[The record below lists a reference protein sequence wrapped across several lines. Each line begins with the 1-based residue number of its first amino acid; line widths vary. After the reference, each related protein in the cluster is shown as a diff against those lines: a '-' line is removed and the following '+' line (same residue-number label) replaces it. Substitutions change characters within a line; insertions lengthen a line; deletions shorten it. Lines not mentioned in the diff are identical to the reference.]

1 MDSKRC
7 VLWTAVSSEEQAKKS
22 SPEVQR
28 AANRRFV
35 EETMP
40 AMYGVRGEIL
50 HELELADTRSIIE
63 LSEAALAYPDSYGIL
78 YDLLRRRERAFDLL
92 VCRSAD
98 RLGRTRTLISTIEEI
113 CEKAGI
119 VIVYVA
125 EALPPTLNPHRQ
137 EGASYTAANRGA
149 AAKEEILRLVNR
161 RDTGMKDTRLREK
174 KLFPGIAPFGYG
186 YRTKM
191 TDAGPQKEIIIIP
204 DEAATVRRLLV
215 DLYLSEGLGTQ
226 AIAERLNR
234 EGRKGSRGG
243 LWNHG
248 MVGVVLR
255 RVERYAGWIE
265 FNKAAG
271 PGKEYVRIKGDYPQI
286 ITDEE
291 LARILADRDDR
302 AKRPIRRRYA
312 LSGVVLCSSCGK
324 ALTYHS
330 YDRDGETVQTLR
342 CNRAYCLERVEVR
355 LPIVIDELWRFV
367 DFVSS
372 LSKTDLIEF
381 AKVQSADPATVD
393 RQIAQVEAERKRLE
407 ETRRRLLRAYTELQA
422 LDEDEFVTKLRQTDE
437 RLATNADELRTLR
450 ERRRAIVLTEQKMV
464 RIEEVAREGRYQL
477 SRLETEPEAVNIWL
491 RKHLSVWVKPGSR
504 YEERIEGIE
513 FV

>member
-63 LSEAALAYPDSYGIL
+63 LSEAAAAYPDSYGIL

-174 KLFPGIAPFGYG
+174 KLFPGIAPFGYD
-186 YRTKM
+186 YKVKM
-191 TDAGPQKEIIIIP
+191 TDTGPVKEIVIIP
-204 DEAATVRRLLV
+204 DEAATVRRLLI
-215 DLYLSEGLGTQ
+215 DLYLGEGLGTQ
-226 AIAERLNR
+226 AIAERLNA

-243 LWNHG
+243 MWNHG

-255 RVERYAGWIE
+255 RVKRYAGWIE
-265 FNKAAG
+265 FNKDAQ
-271 PGKEYVRIKGDYPQI
+271 PGKEYVEVKGDYPQI

-312 LSGVVLCSSCGK
+312 LSGVALCSSCGK

-342 CNRAYCLERVEVR
+342 CNRTYCLERVEVR
-355 LPIVIDELWRFV
+355 LPIVVEALTEFIEHFAALPPSARA
-367 DFVSS
+367 
-372 LSKTDLIEF
+372 EF
-381 AKVQSADPATVD
+381 AKVRTEDPAVID
-393 RQIAQVEAERKRLE
+393 QRIGQAEAERKRLE
-407 ETRRRLLRAYTELQA
+407 ETRRRVVRAYTELQA
-422 LDEDEFVTKLRQTDE
+422 LDEDEFVMKLRQVDE
-437 RLATNADELRTLR
+437 RLSVNASELVGLR
-450 ERRRAIVLTEQKMV
+450 QQRQSVVMTAQRMA
-464 RIEEVAREGRYQL
+464 RIEEVATQGIMVL
-477 SRLETEPEAVNIWL
+477 GWLEPEPERANVWL
-491 RKHLSVWVKPGSR
+491 RKHLRVWVKPGSR
-504 YEERIEGIE
+504 YEERIQGIAFE
-513 FV
+513 